1 MKKFKFLQKENQ
13 SKMDELFGRPIR
25 DANDENRLYLMD
37 FIQRFKNWSIPG
49 DEDSE
54 ILYAENNQY
63 NVGVVFNGCY
73 IDNADDD
80 FTIAMYG
87 DLEGVDNYE
96 GLQMNLNTF
105 KDIFGEITNTDN
117 HIENREVDINGYSI
131 EYMDD
136 YIVIHRGNTSHIGI
150 PFVCIP
156 SIKYVWEQILDLDI
170 HEHFNTDSGR
180 YDPDEEI

>member
-13 SKMDELFGRPIR
+13 SKMDELLSRPSR
-25 DANDENRLYLMD
+25 DTNEENRLYLMD
-37 FIQRFKNWSIPG
+37 LIQRFKNWSIPG
-49 DEDSE
+49 NEDSE
-54 ILYAENNQY
+54 ILYAEHNQY

-73 IDNADDD
+73 IDDPDDD

-87 DLEGVDNYE
+87 DLDGVDNDE

-105 KDIFGEITNTDN
+105 RVIFREITNMDN
-117 HIENREVDINGYSI
+117 HIENREVTINGYTI

-136 YIVIHRGNTSHIGI
+136 YIVLHRNNNSHIGI

-170 HEHFNTDSGR
+170 HERFNAGSGR
-180 YDPDEEI
+180 YDDEDE